1 TGLVMFNDPVV
12 YGRNPLENSSFI
24 VSSANPDQ
32 SIHGKGYIAR
42 LSGSTV
48 EFLNMWF
55 EMFVG
60 HKPFASD
67 NQTLSFKLDPKLPD
81 WLFDE
86 NGVVQFKLFSKIIV
100 TYRNI
105 SRRNTYG
112 ED

>member
-1 TGLVMFNDPVV
+1 
-12 YGRNPLENSSFI
+12 
-24 VSSANPDQ
+24 
-32 SIHGKGYIAR
+32 
-42 LSGSTV
+42 
-48 EFLNMWF
+48 
-55 EMFVG
+55 G

-112 ED
+112 EDRVKPIRYICLLDNNEEIVIEGPVILGSLAERVRTGSIKSIQVDLR